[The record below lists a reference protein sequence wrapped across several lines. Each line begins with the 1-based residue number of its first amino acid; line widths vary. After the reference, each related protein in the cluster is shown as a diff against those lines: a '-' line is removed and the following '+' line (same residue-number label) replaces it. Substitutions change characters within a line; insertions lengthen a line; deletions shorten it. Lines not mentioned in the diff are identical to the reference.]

1 MASLQRAHRANQ
13 PTSNAIWANMPQS
26 RRRAATQEE
35 GEEGQGGPPGLV
47 AVHARKVKSK
57 NIIYQNIVILIYF
70 KHLDKAR
77 FFVWFSFN
85 FTGILT

>member
-1 MASLQRAHRANQ
+1 MSLYNIFSERTGAAASLA
-13 PTSNAIWANMPQS
+13 
-26 RRRAATQEE
+26 
-35 GEEGQGGPPGLV
+35 
-47 AVHARKVKSK
+47 ARKVKSK